1 MSIFWLYAYVKYITR
16 FLGAQGFCFLGL
28 IKIGGPN
35 PSHVAR
41 KDMPPR
47 SKQNANATGKK
58 HPVLFLRQTGDVEQ
72 GTIISP
78 ELTLTSIQAH
88 FKKLQV
94 IEPIGTYPFKTYT
107 LSLFGS
113 FNGKEEQENKH
124 QLPPPHDLTSFYGDI
139 VLIASKEETSFA
151 NPVEFEV
158 EEYEAFYTKA
168 FGGYN
173 SEEDEDELNVDLADV
188 DECPVEEGKEF
199 ANAEYA
205 ADDDDEDD
213 DDEEDEKEKDD
224 EVEIEEEAPR
234 AKAKP
239 KKRKVAKVS
248 SSSILT
254 GTASAYPDK
263 PILSEEDQLQE
274 EDVSGVVENPTEPI
288 RQQVIKGLKT
298 IFKDQFVTKTILQLE
313 ACIYNGSLKQARSH
327 NIVRC
332 WKYPLF
338 VHTYKIHARHIA
350 SNFNPKSYVE
360 NKELFE
366 RFQQGEVNFQD
377 IAKMDTYELFP
388 SRWKEQFEAQQI
400 REKRQLEGN
409 RSMATDMF
417 LCTRCHKRECTYYE
431 MQTRSAD
438 EPMTIFITCL
448 NCGKHWR
455 Q

>member
-1 MSIFWLYAYVKYITR
+1 
-16 FLGAQGFCFLGL
+16 
-28 IKIGGPN
+28 
-35 PSHVAR
+35 
-41 KDMPPR
+41 MPPR
-47 SKQNANATGKK
+47 SKQTTSGKK
-58 HPVLFLRQTGDVEQ
+58 HPVLFLRQSGDVEQ
-72 GTIISP
+72 GTILSP
-78 ELTLTSIQAH
+78 ELTLPSIQTH

-94 IEPIGTYPFKTYT
+94 IEPIGTYPFKNHT
-107 LSLFGS
+107 LFLFGS

-139 VLIASKEETSFA
+139 ILIASKDEASFA

-158 EEYEAFYTKA
+158 EEYETFYTRA

-173 SEEDEDELNVDLADV
+173 SEEDQDELDVDLADV
-188 DECPVEEGKEF
+188 EECPVEEGKEF

-205 ADDDDEDD
+205 AEDDDEDD
-213 DDEEDEKEKDD
+213 DEDEKEKDD

-234 AKAKP
+234 KAKP

-263 PILSEEDQLQE
+263 PILSEEEQLQE
-274 EDVSGVVENPTEPI
+274 EDVSSAELPEEPI
-288 RQQVIKGLKT
+288 RQQIIKGLKT
-298 IFKDQFVTKTILQLE
+298 IFKDQFVTKTIVQLE
-313 ACIYNGSLKQARSH
+313 ACIYNGSLKQARAH

-338 VHTYKIHARHIA
+338 VHMYKIHARHIA
-350 SNFNPKSYVE
+350 SNFNPKSYVK

-366 RFQQGEVNFQD
+366 RFQQGEINLQD

>member
-1 MSIFWLYAYVKYITR
+1 
-16 FLGAQGFCFLGL
+16 
-28 IKIGGPN
+28 
-35 PSHVAR
+35 
-41 KDMPPR
+41 MPPR
-47 SKQNANATGKK
+47 SKSNQKK
-58 HPVLFLRQTGDVEQ
+58 HPVLFLKQGGDVEQ
-72 GTIISP
+72 GTILATDMNLP
-78 ELTLTSIQAH
+78 SIQAH
-88 FKKLQV
+88 FKKTQV
-94 IEPIGTYPFKTYT
+94 IEPIGTFPFKTYT
-107 LSLFGS
+107 LFLFGS

-124 QLPPPHDLTSFYGDI
+124 QLPPPHDLTSFFGDI
-139 VLIASKEETSFA
+139 VLIASKDEASFA
-151 NPVEFEV
+151 SPVEFEV
-158 EEYEAFYTKA
+158 SEYENFYTKA

-173 SEEDEDELNVDLADV
+173 SEEEEDELELDLEV

-199 ANAEYA
+199 QNEEEE
-205 ADDDDEDD
+205 DEEDE
-213 DDEEDEKEKDD
+213 EEDEKEKED
-224 EVEIEEEAPR
+224 EIEIEEEAPR
-234 AKAKP
+234 SKPKA
-239 KKRKVAKVS
+239 KKRKAPAKAS

-274 EDVSGVVENPTEPI
+274 QDVLGNLSEPLAPVRLQI
-288 RQQVIKGLKT
+288 LKGLT
-298 IFKDQFVTKTILQLE
+298 AIFQTKFSSLNLLQLE

-332 WKYPLF
+332 WNYPLF
-338 VHTYKIHARHIA
+338 VHIYKIHARHIA
-350 SNFNPKSYVE
+350 SNFNPKSYVD

>member
-1 MSIFWLYAYVKYITR
+1 
-16 FLGAQGFCFLGL
+16 
-28 IKIGGPN
+28 
-35 PSHVAR
+35 
-41 KDMPPR
+41 MPPR
-47 SKQNANATGKK
+47 SKQTASTKK

-72 GTIISP
+72 GQLVAP
-78 ELTLTSIQAH
+78 ELTLPSIQAH
-88 FKKLQV
+88 FKKLQM

-107 LSLFGS
+107 LFLFGS

-139 VLIASKEETSFA
+139 VLIASKDETSFA
-151 NPVEFEV
+151 NPIEFEV

-173 SEEDEDELNVDLADV
+173 SEDDEDELDIDLADI

-199 ANAEYA
+199 ANDNEEE
-205 ADDDDEDD
+205 DEDE
-213 DDEEDEKEKDD
+213 DEEDDKEKED
-224 EVEIEEEAPR
+224 EIEIEEEAPR
-234 AKAKP
+234 VKAKP

-263 PILSEEDQLQE
+263 PILSEEEQLQE
-274 EDVSGVVENPTEPI
+274 EDVATAESPIESI
-288 RQQVIKGLKT
+288 RQQIIKGLKT
-298 IFKDQFVTKTILQLE
+298 IFKDQFSPKIIVQLE
-313 ACIYNGSLKQARSH
+313 ACIYNGSLKQARAH

-360 NKELFE
+360 NNELFE